1 MVAEDS
7 RRDAATRRARLAT
20 AAVSDVPGPSGRSVP
35 YPSGREAWHTHQ
47 TRLRPARGRLVS
59 DESLWRKLEA
69 RGATMASVQ
78 QPRRPGWSRRPD
90 RAASPR
96 RRRAG
101 GYRAFDRIATNS
113 STPGGASLGSLRVL
127 RTAAPDRRDVIYRPS
142 GRQYRYARRGGSR
155 EQMRILIVE
164 DDARIRAFLFRAF
177 EAEGFGVDVR
187 RTASTAW
194 PSRSPAATTS

>member
-1 MVAEDS
+1 MPDVMVAEDS

-101 GYRAFDRIATNS
+101 GYRA
-113 STPGGASLGSLRVL
+113 
-127 RTAAPDRRDVIYRPS
+127 RRDPVDRPTRRS
-142 GRQYRYARRGGSR
+142 PTGALPATRRSVARRRLGRPVAPSARRPHERRSHPPGRPGSPRSQKRPARRGR
-155 EQMRILIVE
+155 
-164 DDARIRAFLFRAF
+164 
-177 EAEGFGVDVR
+177 
-187 RTASTAW
+187 
-194 PSRSPAATTS
+194 P